1 MPSRQFVQY
10 ILGLAILSTSSLA
23 LSNTEFTYN
32 VIEGGVEIT
41 GCVDECPSDLVI
53 PDMIDGYIVL
63 SIGQSAFESKG
74 IKSVYLPN
82 SIIEIGYRAFVGSQ
96 LTSVTVPSSVTSIGT
111 IAFAWNQLT
120 SVNFQGDLPSR
131 GSQTFANNPLESIAY
146 CAKTTGWPA
155 ESIEGIMPSLDETC
169 DSDDDGVINTQDALP
184 FDSTVWSEEAVEFT
198 YNVID
203 GGIEVT
209 GCVGTCPSYLVI
221 PDTIDGYSVTSIG
234 SNAFENNQLTSV
246 TIPDSVTSIR
256 NAAFWG
262 NPLTSL
268 TIGTSVTN
276 IGRSAFEYSQL
287 ISLTIPNSVT
297 SIGHAA
303 FWSNQLTNVIFLGN
317 RPELDEV
324 VFHGIND
331 LATISYC
338 SGATGWPGDAIE
350 DIVPQLDD
358 TCDAQN
364 NQPEPVQYSALDL
377 DQNGSFDALTD
388 ALILLRYAFGLRG
401 DNLISGATASDAT
414 RTSASEIEAH
424 IQSLLP

>member
-1 MPSRQFVQY
+1 MLSRLLAQY
-10 ILGLAILSTSSLA
+10 ILGFVIFTASSFA

-32 VIEGGVEIT
+32 IIDDGIEIT
-41 GCVDECPSDLVI
+41 GCVDSCPSD
-53 PDMIDGYIVL
+53 
-63 SIGQSAFESKG
+63 
-74 IKSVYLPN
+74 
-82 SIIEIGYRAFVGSQ
+82 
-96 LTSVTVPSSVTSIGT
+96 
-111 IAFAWNQLT
+111 
-120 SVNFQGDLPSR
+120 
-131 GSQTFANNPLESIAY
+131 
-146 CAKTTGWPA
+146 
-155 ESIEGIMPSLDETC
+155 
-169 DSDDDGVINTQDALP
+169 
-184 FDSTVWSEEAVEFT
+184 
-198 YNVID
+198 
-203 GGIEVT
+203 
-209 GCVGTCPSYLVI
+209 LVI

-246 TIPDSVTSIR
+246 TISDSVTSIR

-338 SGATGWPGDAIE
+338 TGATGWPGDAIE
-350 DIVPQLDD
+350 GITPQSYDGCDSDNDESELISYATFDI
-358 TCDAQN
+358 
-364 NQPEPVQYSALDL
+364 
-377 DQNGSFDALTD
+377 DQSGSVDALTD
-388 ALILLRYAFGLRG
+388 GLILLRYFFGLRG
-401 DNLISGATASDAT
+401 ESLISNVISNNAT
-414 RTSASEIEAH
+414 RTSAADIEAYIESH
-424 IQSLLP
+424 MP